1 MLPPSL
7 QHAQALPSLLHSSI
21 SPLSF
26 PGCLA
31 PTPTSLP
38 LSLPPSPS
46 SLQVHFAE
54 EWNELH
60 HLQIMESLGGDL
72 RWVDRFLG
80 EHAAV
85 MYYWVLVVIF
95 MISPAASYQ
104 FMEMVEVGGW
114 VGGWVGGRASGWV
127 GGCSVPG

>member
-1 MLPPSL
+1 
-7 QHAQALPSLLHSSI
+7 
-21 SPLSF
+21 
-26 PGCLA
+26 
-31 PTPTSLP
+31 
-38 LSLPPSPS
+38 
-46 SLQVHFAE
+46 
-54 EWNELH
+54 
-60 HLQIMESLGGDL
+60 MESLGGDL

-114 VGGWVGGRASGWV
+114 VGGRASGWV
-127 GGCSVPG
+127 GVWVFGAWLMLDAGIVWLDYCVGLAGCFLAGGLAG